1 MTFSKDPSQ
10 LLPREAARELEDLA
24 LRIAQSDQ
32 AYYQNDAPL
41 LTDAEYDSLRKRNTA
56 IEAQFPELIRPDSP
70 NLRVGFAPL
79 QAFKKIRHAKPM
91 LSLDNAF
98 NQADVFE
105 FDKKVRR
112 FLGLSETYRIDYV
125 AEPKIDGLSI
135 NLRYEKGVFVVGAT
149 RGDGNE
155 GEDVTS
161 NLLTIADIP
170 RRLSGKIP
178 QSMEIRGEV
187 YMARE
192 DFLRLNQDRM
202 KEGETIFAN
211 PRNAAAGSLRQLDSR
226 VTAKRLLSLFVYAAG
241 ESNEILAQSHWDF
254 LQRLHSWGFK
264 VNPLARLCSTLDDLY
279 HFYRDLSDK
288 RAELPYDID
297 GIVYKVN
304 DIDLQNRLGQ
314 VSRSPRWAIAHKF
327 PAEQVT
333 TLLEEIAISVGRT
346 GALTPYAKLTPVN
359 VGGVVVSRATL
370 HNEDEITRKD
380 FRVGDTVVIQRA
392 GDVIP
397 QLVSVV
403 IEKRPSMTE
412 AFKAPTECPICHSQ
426 AIKPEGEAI
435 RRCTGGLS
443 CEAQIVERLIHFA
456 SRNAFDIEGLGEK
469 NIEFLYQS
477 GRIRTPADIFRLE
490 QEDKKT
496 LLPLRNQNGWGTKSA
511 NKLFESINQRR
522 EISIDRFIFSLGIRQ
537 IGEATSRLLSHHY
550 QTVEKWR
557 QSMIAVAQQDDDA
570 LKELIAI
577 DQIGPLVAQD
587 MMHFFAEPRN
597 LAMLDDL
604 LTQLKKV
611 KPLEFSKNA
620 SSIQGKTIVFTGSL
634 SGMTRDEAKSKALA
648 LGAKVAGSVSLK
660 TDYVIAGDD
669 AGSKLT
675 KAREL
680 NIPILTLEEWLKLI
694 QA

>member
-226 VTAKRLLSLFVYAAG
+226 VTAKRPLSLFVYAAG

-557 QSMIAVAQQDDDA
+557 QSMIAGAQQDDDA

-604 LTQLKKV
+604 LTQLTKV